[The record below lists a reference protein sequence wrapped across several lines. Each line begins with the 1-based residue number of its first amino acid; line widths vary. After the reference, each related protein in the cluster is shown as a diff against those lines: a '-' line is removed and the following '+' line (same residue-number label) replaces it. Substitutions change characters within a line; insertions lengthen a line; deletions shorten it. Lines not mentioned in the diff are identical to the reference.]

1 MGLLHADNSS
11 AEPGIARP
19 SGGLP
24 VTYYALNVSDATRW
38 EDQRRVRK
46 AAWVNDPPDSPRLEP
61 NEVEIRM
68 LARMDRVPGIRAM
81 AADLAMRADFDLDA
95 ISDLRLA
102 VEEACATVLANT
114 DPDSELVCRLLV
126 SSDKVEISAHVPLP
140 DHREPSV
147 AAFSLRILRTLSD
160 SVDYWT
166 SRVNGQRLFHVQ
178 LTRSP

>member
-1 MGLLHADNSS
+1 
-11 AEPGIARP
+11 
-19 SGGLP
+19 
-24 VTYYALNVSDATRW
+24 
-38 EDQRRVRK
+38 
-46 AAWVNDPPDSPRLEP
+46 
-61 NEVEIRM
+61 M

-126 SSDKVEISAHVPLP
+126 SAEKVEISAHVPLP
-140 DHREPSV
+140 DRREPSV